1 MWNKFI
7 YSHSD
12 ENPTVENSAAFANL
26 VLLFGELIRHDIFSH
41 DAYICT
47 LISRGDLA
55 MTQPLH
61 TATGGAN
68 GGGGGGVEKMDS
80 ESVKPEVSGDD
91 GILLFSSPPGALRV
105 IMSVLTP
112 GLS

>member
-1 MWNKFI
+1 MWNDLT

-61 TATGGAN
+61 TATGGAT
-68 GGGGGGVEKMDS
+68 GGGGAGVEKMDS
-80 ESVKPEVSGDD
+80 ESVKPEVSGD
-91 GILLFSSPPGALRV
+91 GVVLLYSSRGH
-105 IMSVLTP
+105 
-112 GLS
+112 